1 MLDDLEG
8 KGGTFL
14 SSKAASSIYWLPGP
28 DSIIEPSFLKCK
40 KKATVFT
47 FQDYWRD

>member
-14 SSKAASSIYWLPGP
+14 SSKTAASTHWLPGP
-28 DSIIEPSFLKCK
+28 DSIIELSFLKCK
-40 KKATVFT
+40 KKAAVFT
-47 FQDYWRD
+47 FQDYGRD